1 MGILGIHAP
10 VSQRRFPPQR
20 QYTPLA
26 EPTPRP
32 TVQEI
37 TQQRR
42 PPRRPTPHDQQR
54 RSPRRPTPLDHCAPF
69 RHGPLQ
75 PGGSWPPTPFRRWV
89 PEAPHPDVPP
99 QIFSTR
105 PSVPPLHSITR
116 PCALSIS
123 HGRAPAPTSPSSSLP
138 TAKLIALLPATAWG
152 RTTCSSS
159 TLSPSASTPAT
170 FSPTLSCTPAT
181 RS

>member
-26 EPTPRP
+26 EPTPRLL

-75 PGGSWPPTPFRRWV
+75 PGG
-89 PEAPHPDVPP
+89 PHPDVPP